1 MKQIHDEYAGLG
13 IRSFA
18 LLLYV
23 LTLKIAH
30 IKERLWAICSRH
42 SLKKNDCERI
52 ALALYKRA
60 TMSESL

>member
-1 MKQIHDEYAGLG
+1 MAMRPNFSCFFKFTDLMKQIHDEYAGLG

-30 IKERLWAICSRH
+30 IKERL
-42 SLKKNDCERI
+42 
-52 ALALYKRA
+52 
-60 TMSESL
+60 